1 MRQTVETLA
10 KSGAYIGTDSWKYPG
25 WCGMLYVMKLS
36 EFAPYQI
43 AMLIGGIVL
52 FLLSIALIIFATVK
66 QRSTKTGL
74 VVLPLAILMIGFP
87 AIKNFEGL
95 GFKLEVAVNA
105 VETKAQT
112 LEENPDNAAA
122 KKDLEN
128 ALNNL
133 EANVT
138 TNTAS
143 ASVAETIAR
152 GNLVLGNHDRAIKWA
167 DAALAK
173 DPSSTTARVLLDRA
187 KVSKALPRDSM
198 QPLSPAIRS
207 NLSSAVI
214 DLDRHQ
220 NLSPATRVTL
230 AKAQLALGQTNAAT
244 TNLQHAVKTNPRL
257 VLDPKL
263 KTLLNQR

>member
-1 MRQTVETLA
+1 L
-10 KSGAYIGTDSWKYPG
+10 KS
-25 WCGMLYVMKLS
+25 
-36 EFAPYQI
+36 FAPYQI

-52 FLLSIALIIFATVK
+52 FLLSVALIIFATVK

-74 VVLPLAILMIGFP
+74 VVLPLAVLMIGFP

-95 GFKLEVAVNA
+95 GFKLEVAVSA
-105 VETKAQT
+105 VETKAAAV
-112 LEENPDNAAA
+112 EENPDDAAA
-122 KKDLEN
+122 KKELEG

-133 EANVT
+133 EANMT

-143 ASVAETIAR
+143 ANVAETIAH
-152 GNLVLGNHDRAIKWA
+152 GNLVLGKHDSAIKWA
-167 DAALAK
+167 RVAVAK
-173 DPSSTTARVLLDRA
+173 DPNSTTARILLDRA
-187 KVSKALPRDSM
+187 KVSEALPRDSM
-198 QPLSPAIRS
+198 QPLPPVARS

-214 DLDRHQ
+214 DLDKHQ

-244 TNLQHAVKTNPRL
+244 TNLEHAVKTNPKL

-263 KTLLNQR
+263 KTLLNHR